1 MGLLTDKQIDS
12 FLDVTFIGLVFLALL
27 MFFERR
33 RAKKK
38 DRMAIFRSW
47 RIFYALVAVVAFG
60 FFQGI
65 GFNLAWMLISGYAI
79 RSMYVDYKNDLWE
92 QRCLKESALAQ
103 RQMRNT

>member
-1 MGLLTDKQIDS
+1 MTTAQLDS

-38 DRMAIFRSW
+38 SRLPVFGSW
-47 RIFYALVAVVAFG
+47 RIFYALVAVLAFG

-65 GFNLAWMLISGYAI
+65 AFHLGWLVVSGYAI
-79 RSMYVDYKNDLWE
+79 RSIYVDFKKCEWE
-92 QRCLKESALAQ
+92 ERCRQSHALEQ
-103 RQMRNT
+103 HQLRNT